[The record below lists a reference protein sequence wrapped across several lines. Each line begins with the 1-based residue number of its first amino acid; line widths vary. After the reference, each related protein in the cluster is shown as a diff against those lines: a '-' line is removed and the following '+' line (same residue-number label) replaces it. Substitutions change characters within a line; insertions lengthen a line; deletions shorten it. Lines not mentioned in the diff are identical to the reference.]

1 MPAEVQYIDAGAAE
15 VPLMRELFSEYGR
28 SLGIDLSFQDFDQE
42 LATLPGK
49 YASPDGAVIIAR
61 LGTAACGCVA
71 LRRIDETTCEMK
83 RLYVRPD
90 ARGLG
95 IGAELVR
102 LIVDV
107 ARARGYRA
115 MRLDT
120 LPTMKSAIALY
131 ASFGFREI
139 PAYTFNPVHGAVY
152 MEKML

>member
-1 MPAEVQYIDAGAAE
+1 MPAEIHYIDAGAAE
-15 VPLMRELFSEYGR
+15 VPVMRELFSEYGR

-49 YASPDGAVIIAR
+49 YTPPDGAVIIA
-61 LGTAACGCVA
+61 LQGAVACGCVA
-71 LRRIDETTCEMK
+71 LRRIDQATCEMK

-102 LIVDV
+102 LIVD
-107 ARARGYRA
+107 RAKSRGYRA

-120 LPTMKSAIALY
+120 LPSMKSAIALY

-139 PAYTFNPVHGAVY
+139 PAYTFNPIHGAVY
-152 MEKML
+152 MEKLL